1 MIYSYSI
8 FIKQPVELII
18 CMYLFLNIN
27 SHVSDPGFVV
37 LLSLFSV
44 QHSHYS
50 FPYSHNALDEQ
61 SDVQNFEINLKAS
74 VTYIRESRKFR
85 RGQGEGGPKF
95 RQRFFVVSHQ
105 LNLFYRD
112 EKGSVTIFLGK
123 PIPSRQKGLPSTA
136 SKCH

>member
-95 RQRFFVVSHQ
+95 RQRFLSSVI
-105 LNLFYRD
+105 NLTYFTEMRR
-112 EKGSVTIFLGK
+112 G
-123 PIPSRQKGLPSTA
+123 P
-136 SKCH
+136 